1 MQWGSWHGAHCF
13 NRMLRDRASV
23 TTSGSQLHKY
33 LSHGCCHRCLL
44 QKWGHFLSRS
54 LLLSSGLWSAQ
65 LTWNKW
71 KSKANEIVRPRQMDR
86 PIGHLFNNQANLSGT
101 PHMWLT
107 FVIVCFLST
116 KVPFLFGTCL
126 CLLASWGW
134 ARPMTKSRRGT
145 DTLPYSLLA
154 WSIRCFHQ
162 GLGFSGSDARMQGP
176 LEICCGR
183 QRWVVLV
190 LLGETWPHSA
200 QMGTCVC
207 CWAVWFALFCFLNSQ
222 FSVFQWIQS
231 SAASLSK
238 HPLC

>member
-65 LTWNKW
+65 LTWNKR

-107 FVIVCFLST
+107 FVIVFSAPKCPSYLGRVSACWRLGDGQGPWLNQGEEQI
-116 KVPFLFGTCL
+116 PFLTP
-126 CLLASWGW
+126 CLLG
-134 ARPMTKSRRGT
+134 
-145 DTLPYSLLA
+145 
-154 WSIRCFHQ
+154 Q
-162 GLGFSGSDARMQGP
+162 
-176 LEICCGR
+176 
-183 QRWVVLV
+183 
-190 LLGETWPHSA
+190 
-200 QMGTCVC
+200 
-207 CWAVWFALFCFLNSQ
+207 
-222 FSVFQWIQS
+222 
-231 SAASLSK
+231 
-238 HPLC
+238 